1 MLRHHAFA
9 RWVSLAEA
17 FQQFFP
23 VWKVGEGVGVNYA
36 SANGVDSNSPLAQ
49 LLGQAAHQGL
59 QGSL

>member
-49 LLGQAAHQGL
+49 LLGQAAH
-59 QGSL
+59 